1 MESFKSTWRA
11 VRFLSLRDG
20 QKRERGLELQF
31 QRAYEEVFFLSFFLV
46 TGWGDSGGQGF
57 KKQMFV
63 QEGVC
68 GCIWHS
74 WLSFGDG

>member
-1 MESFKSTWRA
+1 MESGQIPELKRWAEKGEGLGAS
-11 VRFLSLRDG
+11 VSEGLRG
-20 QKRERGLELQF
+20 R
-31 QRAYEEVFFLSFFLV
+31 VFFLSFFLV